1 MVPLGVCLHR
11 DGEELALR
19 VTPSLVLVIPANA
32 GIQRRWRARTLD
44 SGACPGPDPGTGLRG
59 ALGGVGKSALMK
71 PLRSRAVEQSTLSSP
86 LRMAIRI
93 ACLPVEKRPVDG
105 LR

>member
-1 MVPLGVCLHR
+1 MR
-11 DGEELALR
+11 
-19 VTPSLVLVIPANA
+19 
-32 GIQRRWRARTLD
+32 
-44 SGACPGPDPGTGLRG
+44 SGTHWT
-59 ALGGVGKSALMK
+59 ALMK
-71 PLRSRAVEQSTLSSP
+71 PLRSKAVEQSTLSSP